1 MRLRDKGVLKA
12 FLIVIR
18 PIYFQLSTVS
28 PMDVI
33 QFFHDV
39 RAIVRQI
46 PPGKVL
52 TYGRVATLAGWPHH
66 ARLVGRVMSLTK
78 DASVPY
84 HRVVNAAGRTAPGW
98 PGQIRSL
105 REEGVALKS
114 SLRRDGT
121 AMVDLRQ
128 SLWKIEEDC

>member
-12 FLIVIR
+12 LLIVIR

-78 DASVPY
+78 DASVPC
-84 HRVVNAAGRTAPGW
+84 HRVVNAKGELAGEYAFGGVWKQAERL
-98 PGQIRSL
+98 IS
-105 REEGVALKS
+105 EGVEVTEG
-114 SLRRDGT
+114 R
-121 AMVDLRQ
+121 VDLSRFQ
-128 SLWKIEEDC
+128 WKH